1 MTNLFQIMQTVN
13 QFQQFAEQFKK
24 TNQNPQIVLDQLVQS
39 GKVSQEQLQQATQ
52 MAKMF
57 KSILGGK

>member
-1 MTNLFQIMQTVN
+1 MTNLFQIMQTIN

-24 TNQNPQIVLDQLVQS
+24 TKQDPQTVLDQLVQS
-39 GKVSQEQLQQATQ
+39 GKVSQEQLQEATQ
-52 MAKMF
+52 MAQMF

>member
-1 MTNLFQIMQTVN
+1 MTNLFQIMQTIN

-24 TNQNPQIVLDQLVQS
+24 TKQDPQTVIDQLVQS
-39 GKVSQEQLQQATQ
+39 GKVTQEQLNQATQ
-52 MAKMF
+52 MANTF

>member
-24 TNQNPQIVLDQLVQS
+24 TKQDPQTVLDQLVQS
-39 GKVSQEQLQQATQ
+39 GKVSQEQLQEATQ
-52 MAKMF
+52 MAQMF